1 LGLIVLQSGRYPQ
14 DWVEF
19 HNGKADPICAETD
32 LVDATE
38 VSSRRQRS

>member
-1 LGLIVLQSGRYPQ
+1 MIVLQSGRYPR

-19 HNGKADPICAETD
+19 HNGEADPIYARTD

-38 VSSRRQRS
+38 VSSSRQRS